1 MSEQELK
8 DCEEM
13 LKGLLLPDN
22 EKRKKAEG
30 QLQLCL
36 SSNQNKEKLT
46 VYCSLLLLK
55 TTDLGVQ
62 QYCAIIIR
70 KVFLPNEKDETNE
83 FFKAI
88 SADNKNQ
95 LKLNL
100 LNALQNIANNSIRK
114 KIADAA
120 ISFFTA
126 LMENEEKWEE
136 FLKYI
141 INLFNLELN
150 ETNFNNIELGLH
162 LLSNV
167 YSVAYDELK
176 EGVQIFLKNFQV
188 YFKCNSLSLKAK
200 TVQCINELLCSAL
213 TKKETINTIGA
224 TQHEGSAKVY
234 RIDGTPATDATKGIV
249 IENGQKVARK

>member
-70 KVFLPNEKDETNE
+70 KVFLPNEIIK
-83 FFKAI
+83 I
-88 SADNKNQ
+88 
-95 LKLNL
+95 
-100 LNALQNIANNSIRK
+100 NS
-114 KIADAA
+114 
-120 ISFFTA
+120 
-126 LMENEEKWEE
+126 N
-136 FLKYI
+136 
-141 INLFNLELN
+141 
-150 ETNFNNIELGLH
+150 
-162 LLSNV
+162 
-167 YSVAYDELK
+167 
-176 EGVQIFLKNFQV
+176 
-188 YFKCNSLSLKAK
+188 
-200 TVQCINELLCSAL
+200 
-213 TKKETINTIGA
+213 
-224 TQHEGSAKVY
+224 
-234 RIDGTPATDATKGIV
+234 
-249 IENGQKVARK
+249 

>member
-8 DCEEM
+8 DCEQM
-13 LKGLLLPDN
+13 LKGLLVPDN
-22 EKRKKAEG
+22 ETRKKAEA
-30 QLQLCL
+30 QLQQCL

-46 VYCSLLLLK
+46 LYCSLLLLQ

-70 KVFLPNEKDETNE
+70 KVFLPNEKEESNQFLKSLSPD
-83 FFKAI
+83 
-88 SADNKNQ
+88 SKNQ

-100 LNALQNIANNSIRK
+100 LNALQSITNNSIRK
-114 KIADAA
+114 KIADAT
-120 ISFFTA
+120 ITFFTA
-126 LMENEEKWEE
+126 IMENEEKWEE
-136 FLKYI
+136 FLKYVI
-141 INLFNLELN
+141 SLFNLELN
-150 ETNFNNIELGLH
+150 ETNFANIELGLH

-213 TKKETINTIGA
+213 TKKETKQFKEYIFYILETTLKCLQEHDMDNL
-224 TQHEGSAKVY
+224 KVCLDS
-234 RIDGTPATDATKGIV
+234 IKDLS
-249 IENGQKVARK
+249 N